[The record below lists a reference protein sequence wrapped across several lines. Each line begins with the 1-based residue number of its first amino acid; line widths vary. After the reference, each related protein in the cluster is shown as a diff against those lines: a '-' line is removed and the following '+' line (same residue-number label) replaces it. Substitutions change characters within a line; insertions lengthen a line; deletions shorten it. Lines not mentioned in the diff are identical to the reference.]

1 MKVKAFVR
9 ELDDQRIVAAI
20 AESERRTSGEIRV
33 FISDKEIEDAYER
46 AKARFLA
53 LGMDQTRDR
62 NAVLIYFAPR
72 SQKFAV
78 VGDTAVHERC
88 GDDFWRQLIAAMG
101 ENMKAHHFTE
111 AVVLAVEK
119 CGALLA
125 EHFPPDPNGTN
136 ELPDQV
142 ERD

>member
-1 MKVKAFVR
+1 MKAKEFLKR
-9 ELDDQRIVAAI
+9 LDDERIIGAI
-20 AESERRTSGEIRV
+20 GESERRTSGQIRV
-33 FISDKEIEDAYER
+33 FISRKDVDDPLPR

-62 NAVLIYFAPR
+62 NGVLIYFAPHTR
-72 SQKFAV
+72 RFAV

-88 GDDFWRQLIAAMG
+88 GEAFWKELVATMSEALKKEQ
-101 ENMKAHHFTE
+101 FTE
-111 AVVLAVEK
+111 AVILAVEK

-125 EHFPPDPNGTN
+125 EHFPPMPDGGN
-136 ELPDQV
+136 ELPDEV